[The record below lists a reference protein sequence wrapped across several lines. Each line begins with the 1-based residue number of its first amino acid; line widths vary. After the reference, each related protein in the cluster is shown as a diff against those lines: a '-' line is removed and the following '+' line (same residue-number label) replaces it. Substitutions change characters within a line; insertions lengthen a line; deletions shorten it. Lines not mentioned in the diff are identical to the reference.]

1 MKDQKIKIKEI
12 TICLH
17 CGCSEDIVKT
27 QMNELNPLG
36 LKYRLHWNNRIDRNP
51 GMYESYSELINHS
64 VATSST
70 EWIILINDRTHPTI
84 DEVEK
89 MIQLLENGYACVL
102 LYNVGFM
109 GFSKELIR
117 TIGWWDQR
125 FTYGG
130 WEDRDWVWRIQKANL
145 ALYESQEGT
154 YDMSWKSPL
163 NVPGAV
169 LSGKFWEKKYDT
181 SNPEIVRQ
189 LLPEEDY
196 PEWNKTLGVPREDI
210 RNSWK
215 SWNLSRLDIMYD
227 PRYRPGSGP
236 SGSSLLNNRKIVE
249 DF

>member
-1 MKDQKIKIKEI
+1 MKKIKKI

-17 CGCSEDIVKT
+17 CGCSREIVNY
-27 QMNELNPLG
+27 QMEQLDSLN
-36 LKYRLHWNNRIDRNP
+36 LKYKVSWNNRIDRNP

-64 VATSST
+64 VTTSND
-70 EWIILINDRTHPTI
+70 EWIILINDRTHPTV

-89 MIQLLENGYACVL
+89 MIRLLESGYACVL

-130 WEDRDWVWRIQKANL
+130 WEDRDWVWRIKKANL

-169 LSGKFWEKKYDT
+169 LSGQFWDKKYDT
-181 SNPEIVRQ
+181 SNSHVVYQKIS
-189 LLPEEDY
+189 EEEY
-196 PEWNKTLGVPREDI
+196 PKWDINLGESNEDI
-210 RNSWK
+210 KNSWK
-215 SWNLSRLDIMYD
+215 TWNESKLNIMYD
-227 PRYRPGSGP
+227 QISRPGSGP
-236 SGSSLLNNRKIVE
+236 SGSAILNNRNIVE
-249 DF
+249 IFDEH

>member
-1 MKDQKIKIKEI
+1 MKKIKKF

-17 CGCSEDIVKT
+17 CGCSQDVVNA
-27 QMNELNPLG
+27 QMDALSPLD
-36 LKYRLHWNNRIDRNP
+36 LKYKVTWNNRIDRNP

-64 VATSST
+64 VATT
-70 EWIILINDRTHPTI
+70 DDEWIILINDRTHPNV

-89 MIQLLENGYACVL
+89 MLNLLENGYACVL

-109 GFSKELIR
+109 GFSKQLIR
-117 TIGWWDQR
+117 HIGWWDQR

-130 WEDRDWVWRIQKANL
+130 WEDRDWVWRIKKANL

-169 LSGKFWEKKYDT
+169 LSGQFWEKKYD
-181 SNPEIVRQ
+181 SSSSPVVQ
-189 LLPEEDY
+189 KLAEEEYEVWD
-196 PEWNKTLGVPREDI
+196 KTLGNQRNDI
-210 RNSWK
+210 QESWLTWDK
-215 SWNLSRLDIMYD
+215 SQLNIMYD

-236 SGSSLLNNRKIVE
+236 SGSAILANRDIVE
-249 DF
+249 SF

>member
-1 MKDQKIKIKEI
+1 MKKNKNF

-17 CGCSEDIVKT
+17 CGCSQDIVNA
-27 QMNELNPLG
+27 QMDALSPLSS
-36 LKYRLHWNNRIDRNP
+36 KYKITWNNRINRNP

-64 VATSST
+64 VATSDD
-70 EWIILINDRTHPTI
+70 EWIILINDRTHPTV

-89 MIQLLENGYACVL
+89 MLYLLENGYACVL

-109 GFSKELIR
+109 GFSKQLIR
-117 TIGWWDQR
+117 KIGWWDQR

-130 WEDRDWVWRIQKANL
+130 WEDRDWVWRIKKANL

-169 LSGKFWEKKYDT
+169 LSGKFWEEKYDM
-181 SNPEIVRQ
+181 SSEVVYQ
-189 LLPEEDY
+189 KLDEESY
-196 PEWNKTLGVPREDI
+196 PEWDKTLGESREDI
-210 RNSWK
+210 SSSWM
-215 SWNLSRLDIMYD
+215 SWNYSQLDIMYD

-236 SGSSLLNNRKIVE
+236 SGSKILNNRKIVE
-249 DF
+249 SF

>member
-1 MKDQKIKIKEI
+1 MKKIKNF

-17 CGCSEDIVKT
+17 CGCDRDIVNA
-27 QMNELNPLG
+27 QMDALSPLS
-36 LKYRLHWNNRIDRNP
+36 LKYKVTWNNRIDRNP

-64 VATSST
+64 VATT
-70 EWIILINDRTHPTI
+70 DDEWIILINDRTHPTV

-89 MIQLLENGYACVL
+89 MLYLLENGYACVL

-117 TIGWWDQR
+117 KIGWWDQR

-130 WEDRDWVWRIQKANL
+130 WEDRDWVWRIRKANL

-169 LSGKFWEKKYDT
+169 LSSKFWQKKY
-181 SNPEIVRQ
+181 EISSDIVYQ
-189 LLPEEDY
+189 NLDEESY
-196 PEWNKTLGVPREDI
+196 PEWDKTLGENREDI
-210 RNSWK
+210 NSSWL
-215 SWNLSRLDIMYD
+215 SWNCSQLDIMYD

-236 SGSSLLNNRKIVE
+236 SGSRILSNRQIVE
-249 DF
+249 KFQ

>member
-1 MKDQKIKIKEI
+1 MKKIKNF

-17 CGCSEDIVKT
+17 CGCSQDIVDA
-27 QMNELNPLG
+27 QMDALSPLS
-36 LKYRLHWNNRIDRNP
+36 LKYKVTWNNRIDRNP

-64 VATSST
+64 VATT
-70 EWIILINDRTHPTI
+70 DDEWIILINDRTHPTV

-89 MIQLLENGYACVL
+89 MLYLLENGYACVL

-117 TIGWWDQR
+117 KIGWWDQR

-130 WEDRDWVWRIQKANL
+130 WEDRDWVWRIKKANL

-169 LSGKFWEKKYDT
+169 LSGKFWEEKYDASSET
-181 SNPEIVRQ
+181 VYQ
-189 LLPEEDY
+189 KLDEESY
-196 PEWNKTLGVPREDI
+196 PEWDKTLGESREDI
-210 RNSWK
+210 SSSWM
-215 SWNLSRLDIMYD
+215 SWNYSQLNIMYD

-236 SGSSLLNNRKIVE
+236 SGSKILGNREIVE
-249 DF
+249 KF